1 MDMAVVTG
9 GGSGIGRALCGIFAE
24 RGMAVLAVGR
34 RAELLQTLAA
44 EYPGRIEPV
53 VADVATPAG
62 REAIARALG
71 GHRSLRFLVHNAGT
85 IAPIGPLEA
94 LTPEALR
101 AHLATNLEGPLFLS
115 QRLLPQLVGGR
126 ILHLSSGAAHHA
138 YAGWGPYCMGKAAL
152 HMLYQVLREELRGR
166 GIRVGS
172 ARPGVVDTPM
182 QALIRATPAREFP
195 GVGRFLRLH
204 QENQLRSPV
213 DAAHFLAWL
222 LLAVDDERFEAA
234 EWDIGAC
241 EDAWRAFAAR
251 HTSGRMRGDEDSC
264 TGPGRGPD

>member
-9 GGSGIGRALCGIFAE
+9 GGTGIGRALCDVLAE
-24 RGMAVLAVGR
+24 RGFTVLAVGR
-34 RAELLQTLAA
+34 RAEPLQVLAT
-44 EYPGRIEPV
+44 EFPGRIEPV

-62 REAIARALG
+62 RETIASAVGTGRQ
-71 GHRSLRFLVHNAGT
+71 LRFLVHNAGT
-85 IAPIGPLEA
+85 IAPIGLLQA

-115 QRLLPQLVGGR
+115 QRLLPQLSGGR

-152 HMLYQVLREELRGR
+152 HMLYQVWREELGDR

-182 QALIRATPAREFP
+182 QALIRAAPAREFP

-213 DAAHFLAWL
+213 DVAHFLAWL
-222 LLAVDDERFEAA
+222 LLAVDDGRFEAA

-241 EDAWRAFAAR
+241 EDAWRAFAKQER
-251 HTSGRMRGDEDSC
+251 TYQGG
-264 TGPGRGPD
+264 